1 MAVSNQLAYTFKKS
15 YSKLFNALANI
26 LRLKILKLLHE
37 KGSLGYSAI
46 MEQLN
51 LDVNKDSGKF
61 AYHLQT
67 LRQAKLVTVDKYTK
81 KYRLTPIGKIV
92 TDFLHSLEET
102 HV

>member
-1 MAVSNQLAYTFKKS
+1 MTVSKLLAYAFEKN

-26 LRLKILKLLHE
+26 LRLKIVKLLHDN
-37 KGSLGYSAI
+37 GSLSYSTI

-67 LRQAKLVTVDKYTK
+67 LRRAKLVTVDRHTK
-81 KYRLTPIGKIV
+81 TYRLTSIGKTV
-92 TDFLHSLEET
+92 ADFLNSLDGT

>member
-1 MAVSNQLAYTFKKS
+1 MTVSRPLAYAFKKN

-37 KGSLGYSAI
+37 KDSIGYSAI

-67 LRQAKLVTVDKYTK
+67 LRQAKLVTVDKHTK
-81 KYRLTPIGKIV
+81 KYRLTSIGKIV
-92 TDFLHSLEET
+92 IDFLYSLEET

>member
-1 MAVSNQLAYTFKKS
+1 VSKPLAYTFKKN

-37 KGSLGYSAI
+37 KGSLSYSAI
-46 MEQLN
+46 MGLLN

-67 LRQAKLVTVDKYTK
+67 LRQAKLVNVDKHTK
-81 KYRLTPIGKIV
+81 KYGLTPIGKIV
-92 TDFLHSLEET
+92 TDFLRSLEEN
-102 HV
+102 HE